1 MKAAQITEYG
11 DASVVQV
18 NDVPV
23 PVVAAGQVLVEVH
36 ASSLNPFDT
45 TLRAGY
51 MKDSMPLQ
59 LPVTLGGDVAGVVTS
74 LGDGVDGVAVGD
86 AVYGQAIAVA
96 GNSGAFAEFAATK
109 ASQIA
114 AMPATLSF
122 EEAAALP
129 LVGSSAVQA
138 LRHHIKLQ
146 SGQKIFIH
154 GGAGGIGSLA
164 IQIAK
169 HIGAYVAATA
179 TGENVDFVKSLG
191 ADEVIDY
198 KTQDFAEVLQGYDAV
213 YDTVGH
219 DDFAKSLDILKPGGI
234 AVSMIAQPDEAKAA
248 ERGVT
253 AMMQFTQVTTQV
265 LDELRELVD
274 AGVVHPQINQVFP
287 LERIQEAFVARE
299 NSNGRGKVVLGIKD

>member
-18 NDVPV
+18 NDIPVPV
-23 PVVAAGQVLVEVH
+23 PAAGQVLVEVH

-51 MKDSMPLQ
+51 MKDSLPLQ
-59 LPVTLGGDVAGVVTS
+59 FPVTLGGDIAGIVTG
-74 LGDGVDGVAVGD
+74 LGDGVDGVAIGD
-86 AVYGQAIAVA
+86 AVYGQAIVVA

-109 ASQIA
+109 AGQVA
-114 AMPATLSF
+114 AMPAALSF

-138 LRHHIKLQ
+138 LKHHIKLQ
-146 SGQKIFIH
+146 PGQKIFIH

-169 HIGAYVAATA
+169 HIGAYVATTA
-179 TGENVDFVKSLG
+179 TGDNIEFVKNLG

-198 KTQDFAEVLQGYDAV
+198 KVQDFSQILEGYHAV

-219 DDFAKSLDILKPGGI
+219 DDFVKSLDILQPGGI

-248 ERGVT
+248 KLGVT

-274 AGVVHPQINQVFP
+274 AGVVHPQINQTFP

-299 NSNGRGKVVLGIKD
+299 NSNGRGKIVLQVKV